1 MEGVP
6 VPLAEGGQQPR
17 VLGQLPDPDV
27 VDLAELLHVALTTL
41 GLPENE
47 EPKLIDPVKVVSGK
61 VGMSFLDG
69 LL

>member
-1 MEGVP
+1 M
-6 VPLAEGGQQPR
+6 PLAEGGQQPR

-47 EPKLIDPVKVVSGK
+47 EPKLIDPVRKGGAEFPRWIVVAAT
-61 VGMSFLDG
+61 D
-69 LL
+69 